1 VGDFCQQKS
10 NYCAAGHGWDQPFDY
25 SHFVPYAQGPCSA
38 RQGGDLLV
46 EEKRNRVP
54 ERSLVEPLGEARRSQ
69 RVVQS
74 VDRSSHH
81 NQKKKQKQKQNEN
94 E

>member
-1 VGDFCQQKS
+1 VIFVSKS
-10 NYCAAGHGWDQPFDY
+10 LIIVRRATGGTGPSTTVTSFLTLRDP
-25 SHFVPYAQGPCSA
+25 AQ
-38 RQGGDLLV
+38 LV
-46 EEKRNRVP
+46 RVP
-54 ERSLVEPLGEARRSQ
+54 ERSLVEPLGEARRSR